1 MTIGTKRTI
10 QAITALAVAYLII
23 GVIIITIGSTIF
35 SFVFGD
41 PRERYFENKKPFVD
55 KPTIGQML
63 KGAKVT
69 EESAKSITGYTETV
83 IQYNYKFKNANNKD
97 VLLTVTLFYNLGN
110 DSDSYDKITYEVGS
124 QKISAI
130 DFFSIV
136 YNTSS
141 KPGTFGNI
149 EALSIIENRQLD
161 DLDFT
166 VIQKQSVGYIY

>member
-1 MTIGTKRTI
+1 MTIEKKRKLQFMGLI
-10 QAITALAVAYLII
+10 GGVYLII
-23 GVIIITIGSTIF
+23 GTIIIVVLLS
-35 SFVFGD
+35 VFGQSS
-41 PRERYFENKKPFVD
+41 REKFFESKKPFAN
-55 KPTIGQML
+55 KPSIGDVL

>member
-1 MTIGTKRTI
+1 MTIEKKRKLQFMVLIGGVYLLIGTI
-10 QAITALAVAYLII
+10 
-23 GVIIITIGSTIF
+23 VIVILLS
-35 SFVFGD
+35 VFGQSS
-41 PRERYFENKKPFVD
+41 REKFFESKKPFVN
-55 KPTIGQML
+55 KPSIGDVL